1 MKNLV
6 LLFLF
11 MTGMLVFSCNEKE
24 DEEADP
30 YDLLVGATWVAD
42 SLLANGVDASGPG
55 GVLEKFKG
63 EVKFNTDGTG
73 TFGEYSGTWVMSP
86 NKKEVTITTVELV
99 FPILARIEEITE
111 SSLKITTGVPSAED
125 PQVMLA
131 IRMTFKAK

>member
-6 LLFLF
+6 LLILF

-24 DEEADP
+24 DEDVDP
-30 YDLLVGATWVAD
+30 YNLLVGARWVAD

-55 GVLEKFKG
+55 DVLEKFKG
-63 EVKFNTDGTG
+63 EAKFNTDGTG

-86 NKKEVTITTVELV
+86 NKKEITITTVELI
-99 FPILARIEEITE
+99 FPILARIEEITV
-111 SSLKITTGVPSAED
+111 SSLKITTGVPSNED
-125 PQVMLA
+125 PPVMLA